1 MTMDEKEKELL
12 KDGLM
17 ILIEEACDR
26 EDLDII
32 CNKEDVSCKP
42 CEQITGCI
50 YGIIADH
57 LIEAGVTLP
66 ENWLAERDK
75 KS

>member
-1 MTMDEKEKELL
+1 MSDKEKELL

-17 ILIEEACDR
+17 LLIEEAC
-26 EDLDII
+26 EMEYII
-32 CNKEDVSCKP
+32 IQCQKGAICCQTCQP
-42 CEQITGCI
+42 ACALGL
-50 YGIIADH
+50 IADH

-75 KS
+75 TP

>member
-1 MTMDEKEKELL
+1 MDEKDKELL

-17 ILIEEACDR
+17 ILIEEACDM
-26 EDLDII
+26 EDFDIT
-32 CNKEDVSCKP
+32 CNKEGVSCNS
-42 CEQITGCI
+42 CVQITGCI
-50 YGIIADH
+50 YGLIADH
-57 LIEAGVTLP
+57 IIDAGVTLP